1 MDKLFFKP
9 DYAWV
14 GDLIPY
20 YENGTYYAY
29 YLHDPRITPGEFA
42 EQTTWHLATTED
54 CRKFRY
60 QGEAIARGGDDRP
73 NKNIYTGSVIKK
85 GENEYYAFYTAYN
98 ADIRIHGKSVQSV
111 MRASSQDLI
120 HWETDEDF
128 LFVADDC
135 MYEAFDWRD
144 PFVFKNEE
152 EGNYWML
159 LAARKKGGGAHRGGC
174 TALCKSR
181 DLVNWT
187 CEEPFYAPE
196 MYVTM
201 ECPEVFRMGSWWY
214 LVFSTFSDRFTTH
227 YRMAKTLDGPWEIP
241 KDDVFDTRADYAIKT
256 ASDGQR
262 RFAFGWIASKA
273 GNSDY
278 GPWEWGGTM
287 VAHEIV
293 QEEDGTLRVKPTE
306 AMKNFYDQV
315 WPVKDLC
322 YYHCTAKEEAGE
334 TTIQSETLGAVLFPV
349 PEQGF
354 ELELTMIPGKSAEAG
369 VALHT
374 DTGMENG
381 YFLRMDLSGH
391 TAAWDMWP
399 RSVQGAYQ
407 WQIKGDVPCQVETS
421 RKLPASDTYHI
432 RIFRED
438 DLCVL
443 YINDCMAMST
453 RMYDH
458 KGGYGG
464 IYTVGGTASVSGY
477 QIKVKSI

>member
-9 DYAWV
+9 DHAWV

-111 MRASSQDLI
+111 MRASSTDLI

-135 MYEAFDWRD
+135 MYESFDWRD

-181 DLVNWT
+181 DLV
-187 CEEPFYAPE
+187 
-196 MYVTM
+196 
-201 ECPEVFRMGSWWY
+201 
-214 LVFSTFSDRFTTH
+214 
-227 YRMAKTLDGPWEIP
+227 K
-241 KDDVFDTRADYAIKT
+241 
-256 ASDGQR
+256 
-262 RFAFGWIASKA
+262 
-273 GNSDY
+273 
-278 GPWEWGGTM
+278 
-287 VAHEIV
+287 
-293 QEEDGTLRVKPTE
+293 
-306 AMKNFYDQV
+306 
-315 WPVKDLC
+315 
-322 YYHCTAKEEAGE
+322 
-334 TTIQSETLGAVLFPV
+334 
-349 PEQGF
+349 
-354 ELELTMIPGKSAEAG
+354 
-369 VALHT
+369 
-374 DTGMENG
+374 
-381 YFLRMDLSGH
+381 
-391 TAAWDMWP
+391 
-399 RSVQGAYQ
+399 
-407 WQIKGDVPCQVETS
+407 
-421 RKLPASDTYHI
+421 
-432 RIFRED
+432 
-438 DLCVL
+438 
-443 YINDCMAMST
+443 
-453 RMYDH
+453 
-458 KGGYGG
+458 
-464 IYTVGGTASVSGY
+464 
-477 QIKVKSI
+477 

>member
-1 MDKLFFKP
+1 MGQMDKLFFKP
-9 DYAWV
+9 DHAWV

-201 ECPEVFRMGSWWY
+201 ECPEVFRPGIRSQC
-214 LVFSTFSDRFTTH
+214 R
-227 YRMAKTLDGPWEIP
+227 TLCIP
-241 KDDVFDTRADYAIKT
+241 
-256 ASDGQR
+256 
-262 RFAFGWIASKA
+262 
-273 GNSDY
+273 
-278 GPWEWGGTM
+278 
-287 VAHEIV
+287 AH
-293 QEEDGTLRVKPTE
+293 
-306 AMKNFYDQV
+306 
-315 WPVKDLC
+315 
-322 YYHCTAKEEAGE
+322 
-334 TTIQSETLGAVLFPV
+334 
-349 PEQGF
+349 
-354 ELELTMIPGKSAEAG
+354 G
-369 VALHT
+369 VHL
-374 DTGMENG
+374 M
-381 YFLRMDLSGH
+381 
-391 TAAWDMWP
+391 
-399 RSVQGAYQ
+399 
-407 WQIKGDVPCQVETS
+407 
-421 RKLPASDTYHI
+421 
-432 RIFRED
+432 
-438 DLCVL
+438 
-443 YINDCMAMST
+443 
-453 RMYDH
+453 
-458 KGGYGG
+458 
-464 IYTVGGTASVSGY
+464 
-477 QIKVKSI
+477 